1 MPMSHL
7 SPNHAKRIAAYA
19 RGLRELRL
27 LTPHDFAVLDAMLW
41 TLRKPGEA
49 ELEPKYADIARK
61 AGVSRDTAINA
72 VKKLV
77 QFGLITKAKQWV
89 IVQWG
94 RARRNLAAR
103 QRPNLYV
110 FTSFPLESA
119 PPAASTEVEILVSRV
134 ERQAERERA
143 DTPLERALAAMAN
156 RGGFTVPA

>member
-1 MPMSHL
+1 MAHFL

-61 AGVSRDTAINA
+61 AGVKRDAAINA

-77 QFGLITKAKQWV
+77 QFGLLTKAKQWL
-89 IVQWG
+89 IVPWG
-94 RARRNLAAR
+94 RARSNLTAR

-119 PPAASTEVEILVSRV
+119 VPSASTEMDILVSRV
-134 ERQAERERA
+134 ERQFVRQQA
-143 DTPLERALAAMAN
+143 DSPLERALSALAARA
-156 RGGFTVPA
+156 GFTVTA

>member
-1 MPMSHL
+1 MSHFL

-27 LTPHDFAVLDAMLW
+27 LTPHDFAVLDTMLW

-49 ELEPKYADIARK
+49 VLEPSYADIARK
-61 AGVSRDTAINA
+61 AGVKRDAAINA

-77 QFGLITKAKQWV
+77 QFGLLTKAKQWLLV
-89 IVQWG
+89 PWG
-94 RARRNLAAR
+94 RARSNLTAR

-119 PPAASTEVEILVSRV
+119 PPAPSTEVEILVARV
-134 ERQAERERA
+134 ERRAMRERA
-143 DTPLERALAAMAN
+143 DTPLERALAALAN
-156 RGGFTVPA
+156 RAGLTVTA

>member
-1 MPMSHL
+1 MAHL
-7 SPNHAKRIAAYA
+7 SPNHPKRIAAYA
-19 RGLRELRL
+19 RGLQELRL

-41 TLRKPGEA
+41 TLREPGHA

-61 AGVSRDTAINA
+61 AGVKRDAAINA

-77 QFGLITKAKQWV
+77 QFGLLTKTKQWV

-94 RARRNLAAR
+94 RARGNLTAR

-110 FTSFPLESA
+110 FTAFPLES
-119 PPAASTEVEILVSRV
+119 PPPSASTEMDILVSRV
-134 ERQAERERA
+134 ERQAARERA

-156 RGGFTVPA
+156 RAGFTVPA

>member
-1 MPMSHL
+1 MSQFL
-7 SPNHAKRIAAYA
+7 SPNHAKRIAAYG

-61 AGVSRDTAINA
+61 AGVKRDAAINA

-77 QFGLITKAKQWV
+77 QFGLLTKTKQWL

-94 RARRNLAAR
+94 RARGNLTAR
-103 QRPNLYV
+103 QRPNRYV
-110 FTSFPLESA
+110 FCSFPLGSA
-119 PPAASTEVEILVSRV
+119 MPSASTEMDILVSKV
-134 ERQAERERA
+134 ERQVAA
-143 DTPLERALAAMAN
+143 KQANSPLERALAAIAATA
-156 RGGFTVPA
+156 GFTVTA

>member
-1 MPMSHL
+1 MAHL

-49 ELEPKYADIARK
+49 ELEPAYADIARK
-61 AGVSRDTAINA
+61 AGVKRDTAISA

-77 QFGLITKAKQWV
+77 QFGLLTKAKQWV

-94 RARRNLAAR
+94 RARGNLTAR

-119 PPAASTEVEILVSRV
+119 VPSASTEMDILVSRV
-134 ERQAERERA
+134 ERQITAEVA
-143 DTPLERALAAMAN
+143 DTPLERALS
-156 RGGFTVPA
+156 RWRHEQGSR

>member
-1 MPMSHL
+1 MAHL

-19 RGLRELRL
+19 RGLKELRL

-41 TLRKPGEA
+41 TLREPGHA

-61 AGVSRDTAINA
+61 AGVKRDTAINA

-77 QFGLITKAKQWV
+77 QFGLLTKAKQWL
-89 IVQWG
+89 IIPWG
-94 RARRNLAAR
+94 RARGNLTAR

-110 FTSFPLESA
+110 FTAFPHESA
-119 PPAASTEVEILVSRV
+119 PPSASTEVEILVSRL
-134 ERQAERERA
+134 ERQFAKERA

-156 RGGFTVPA
+156 RAGFTVPV

>member
-1 MPMSHL
+1 MAHL

-27 LTPHDFAVLDAMLW
+27 LTPHDFAVLDTMLW
-41 TLRKPGEA
+41 TMRKPGEA
-49 ELEPKYADIARK
+49 ELEPSSADIARK
-61 AGVSRDTAINA
+61 AGVKRDAAINA

-77 QFGLITKAKQWV
+77 QFGLLTKTKQWV

-94 RARRNLAAR
+94 RARGNLAAR

-119 PPAASTEVEILVSRV
+119 PPSASTEMEILVSRV
-134 ERQAERERA
+134 ERQIVRQQA
-143 DTPLERALAAMAN
+143 DSPLERALSALAARA
-156 RGGFTVPA
+156 GFTVTA

>member
-1 MPMSHL
+1 MAHFL

-27 LTPHDFAVLDAMLW
+27 LTPHDFAVLDTMLW

-49 ELEPKYADIARK
+49 VLEPSYADIARK
-61 AGVSRDTAINA
+61 AGVKRDAAISA

-77 QFGLITKAKQWV
+77 QFGLLTKAKQWLLV
-89 IVQWG
+89 PWG
-94 RARRNLAAR
+94 RARSNLTAR

-119 PPAASTEVEILVSRV
+119 VPSASTEMDILVSKV
-134 ERQAERERA
+134 ERQAAKERA
-143 DTPLERALAAMAN
+143 DTPLERALAAFAD
-156 RGGFTVPA
+156 RAGFTVTA

>member
-1 MPMSHL
+1 MAHL

-19 RGLRELRL
+19 RGLKELRL

-41 TLRKPGEA
+41 TLREPGHA

-61 AGVSRDTAINA
+61 AGVKRDAAINA

-77 QFGLITKAKQWV
+77 QFGLLTKTKQWV

-94 RARRNLAAR
+94 RARGNLTAR

-110 FTSFPLESA
+110 FTTFPLESA
-119 PPAASTEVEILVSRV
+119 PPSASTEVDILVSRV
-134 ERQAERERA
+134 ERQIVREQA
-143 DTPLERALAAMAN
+143 NSPLERALAAMAN
-156 RGGFTVPA
+156 RGGFTFPA

>member
-1 MPMSHL
+1 MAHL

-49 ELEPKYADIARK
+49 VLEPKYADIARK
-61 AGVSRDTAINA
+61 AGVKRDAAISA

-77 QFGLITKAKQWV
+77 QFGLLTKTKQWV

-94 RARRNLAAR
+94 RARGNLTAR

-110 FTSFPLESA
+110 FTAFPLESA
-119 PPAASTEVEILVSRV
+119 VPSASTEVDILITRL
-134 ERQAERERA
+134 ERQFTKDQA

-156 RGGFTVPA
+156 RAGFTVPT

>member
-1 MPMSHL
+1 MPHL

-27 LTPHDFAVLDAMLW
+27 LTPHDFAVLDVMLW

-49 ELEPKYADIARK
+49 ELEPKYADIGRK

-77 QFGLITKAKQWV
+77 QFGLLTKAKQWV

-94 RARRNLAAR
+94 RARGNLTAR

-110 FTSFPLESA
+110 FTAFPLESA
-119 PPAASTEVEILVSRV
+119 VPSASTEVEILVSRV
-134 ERQAERERA
+134 ERQFARERA
-143 DTPLERALAAMAN
+143 ETPLERALAAMAN
-156 RGGFTVPA
+156 RAGFTVPA

>member
-1 MPMSHL
+1 MAHL

-49 ELEPKYADIARK
+49 VLEPKYADIARK
-61 AGVSRDTAINA
+61 AGVSRDTAISA

-77 QFGLITKAKQWV
+77 QFGLLTKAKQWV

-94 RARRNLAAR
+94 RARGNLDAR
-103 QRPNLYV
+103 QRPNRYV

-119 PPAASTEVEILVSRV
+119 QPSASTEVEILVSRV
-134 ERQAERERA
+134 ERQAAKERA
-143 DTPLERALAAMAN
+143 DTPLERALAALAN
-156 RGGFTVPA
+156 RAGFTVPA

>member
-1 MPMSHL
+1 MAHL

-27 LTPHDFAVLDAMLW
+27 LTPHDFAVLDTMLW
-41 TLRKPGEA
+41 TMRKPGEA
-49 ELEPKYADIARK
+49 ELEPSYADIARK
-61 AGVSRDTAINA
+61 AGVKRDAAINA

-77 QFGLITKAKQWV
+77 QFGLLTKAKQWL

-94 RARRNLAAR
+94 RARSNLTAR

-119 PPAASTEVEILVSRV
+119 PPAPSTEVDILVSRV
-134 ERQAERERA
+134 ERQIVQKQA
-143 DTPLERALAAMAN
+143 DSPLERALAAMAATA
-156 RGGFTVPA
+156 GLTVTP